1 MRAAESAKNTSSLI
15 ESTIKSVKSGNE
27 LTQATQ
33 EAFKKNVEISGKIGK
48 LIEEI
53 AAASQ
58 EQAQGVG
65 QVSTAVAEMDKV
77 VQANAASAEENASAS
92 EELNAQAENMK
103 GFVGQLAA
111 LVGGAAV
118 NDTSPVER
126 RLAGIRQRLGTKRS
140 EVKQLTR
147 EAPRKPVPK
156 TKAGPGR
163 VKPEEVIPM
172 GEDGGFTDF

>member
-1 MRAAESAKNTSSLI
+1 VAE
-15 ESTIKSVKSGNE
+15 KSGKVKD
-27 LTQATQ
+27 L
-33 EAFKKNVEISGKIGK
+33 VG
-48 LIEEI
+48 EI

-58 EQAQGVG
+58 EQAQGIG

-77 VQANAASAEENASAS
+77 VQANAASSEENASAS

-103 GFVGQLAA
+103 DFVGQLAA

-118 NDTSPVER
+118 NDTSPVKHR
-126 RLAGIRQRLGTKRS
+126 PSGISQRLGTNRS
-140 EVKQLTR
+140 EVRQLTTR
-147 EAPRKPVPK
+147 ELPKKPAPK

-172 GEDGGFTDF
+172 GEDGGFADF